1 MDRDLPHT
9 PAPRSSRLA
18 LALSLVAACG
28 GGASDSAD
36 PIETESV
43 RHMETEL
50 APAGGD
56 FEKSAI
62 EYVGGHLG
70 GSWQVVAQTTG
81 AGLRHLRLQQTHAGL
96 PVHNSIVV
104 AHADDT
110 TFLGF
115 NGFHT
120 RNLDGFEVEPA
131 VTAAEALAA
140 AGGDRAT
147 SDETSVLVILP
158 ERRGAGARLAWRV
171 RFRDPAGRWRTFV
184 DAQGG
189 AVLGVLHDVHTA
201 VVQASGAG
209 RLRGWNVEL
218 DVEEEDGEFEME
230 TDRLKTV
237 DASEDDEVVAG
248 DDLDA
253 MPDIPA
259 NDAHGYTEITL
270 RMMRDWMGR
279 DSIDDEGYQLESR
292 VHEDDVCGYGP
303 SNACWNGETMSYGTG
318 DDGTYDWSAGL
329 DVVAHEVNHGFTE
342 FHSEL
347 EYEGQSGGL
356 NESFSDVAGA
366 VAEFYQEGAE
376 ADFDVGEDIAKAG
389 GGPLRFM
396 CDPTIDGGS
405 ISDLGDYHDDIDV
418 HHSSGIGNRAFCLAV
433 GRYRAGSDH
442 STTYAVQQM
451 GHVWYTANASWWT
464 SGTDFTDACRGTI
477 DAARALGLA
486 SDVVEAIGHSWADV
500 GAACETAASVCDQDG
515 DCEVT
520 EGETCASCSEDCGGC
535 DLDCSLFDLQKCA
548 EAIGQCSRCFGE
560 GASCGDRICDGDE
573 TDASCPGDCGC
584 LALECEQLAPFGC
597 YCDDSC
603 DDYGDCCADAGVC
616 S

>member
-1 MDRDLPHT
+1 MECDLT
-9 PAPRSSRLA
+9 RVSFVRLGFVAA
-18 LALSLVAACG
+18 LAAACG
-28 GGASDSAD
+28 VSTDQAD
-36 PIETESV
+36 PVETEPV
-43 RHMETEL
+43 RHMETDL
-50 APAGGD
+50 ARAGADLGP
-56 FEKSAI
+56 SAI
-62 EYVGGHLG
+62 EYVAGHLTLTYE
-70 GSWQVVAQTTG
+70 VVSQSNG
-81 AGLRHLRLQQTHAGL
+81 AGLRHVRLQQTHAGL

-110 TFLGF
+110 TFLGY
-115 NGFHT
+115 NGFVT
-120 RNLDGFEVEPA
+120 RNLDGFAVEPA
-131 VTAAEALAA
+131 VTADQALAA
-140 AGGDRAT
+140 ARAGHGAT
-147 SDETSVLVILP
+147 SDEESVLVILP
-158 ERRGAGARLAWRV
+158 DRGGAGARLAWRV

-184 DAQGG
+184 DARDG

-209 RLRGWNVEL
+209 RLRGWDLEL

-237 DASEDDEVVAG
+237 DASEDDEVIKG

-270 RMMRDWMGR
+270 RMMRLWMGR
-279 DSIDDEGYQLESR
+279 DSIDDEGYKLESR

-303 SNACWNGETMSYGTG
+303 RNACWDGETMSYGTG
-318 DDGTYDWSAGL
+318 DGETYDWSAAL

-366 VAEFYQEGAE
+366 IAEFYEEGE
-376 ADFDVGEDIAKAG
+376 DADFDVGEDVAKPG

-396 CDPTIDGGS
+396 CDPTIDGES
-405 ISDLGDYHDDIDV
+405 ISDTGDYQDDIDV

-451 GHVWYTANASWWT
+451 GHVWYAANASWWT
-464 SGTDFTDACRGTI
+464 SGTDFADACRGTI
-477 DAARALGLA
+477 DAARAIGLA

-500 GAACETAASVCDQDG
+500 GAACETAASVCDDDG
-515 DCEVT
+515 DCEVAD
-520 EGETCASCSEDCGGC
+520 GETCASCPEDCGGC
-535 DLDCSLFDLQKCA
+535 DVDCNLFDLQKCA
-548 EAIGQCSRCFGE
+548 DGIGQCSRCFGNGE
-560 GASCGDRICDGDE
+560 SCGDRICAGDE

-584 LALECEQLAPFGC
+584 SALACEDLAPFGC

-603 DDYGDCCADAGVC
+603 DDYGDCCSDSGVC
-616 S
+616 D